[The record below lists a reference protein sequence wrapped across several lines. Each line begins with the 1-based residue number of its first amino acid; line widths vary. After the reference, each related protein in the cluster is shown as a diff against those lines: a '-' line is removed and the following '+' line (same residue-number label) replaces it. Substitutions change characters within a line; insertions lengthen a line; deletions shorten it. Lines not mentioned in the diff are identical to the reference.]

1 MVAAAGSAE
10 VLHPAIGLALVA
22 ATVIG
27 LIVLAALG
35 NRAILFNYVPM
46 QRSLDSLEDRAREVA
61 GLLGY
66 GGPGHDSARGLQV
79 NYEYLSYIT
88 RIDDSQT
95 RWQVLKSR
103 DVPVMLFWYRSS
115 PDPLV
120 PLAPE
125 WTPLQSDPPSTIA
138 GMTAV
143 VLDDAG
149 RLVEFRGVP
158 PLRDTAPN
166 GPADGVWSQ
175 LFTAAA
181 LPFSEFRPTEP
192 ELVPRGY
199 ADERAAWEGPLRQG
213 SAIRVKA
220 EAASYRGRAVFFRV
234 TGPWTP
240 TERAAT
246 SSSGRNPSVW
256 RFAGTMV
263 GLLLLAGS
271 IALARSNLRAGR
283 GDLRGAARISLFCL
297 AVWLFA
303 WTIGAS
309 HYHSLDTE
317 RARLFTFL
325 GVALF
330 QVTGLFLLYVSLEP
344 YVRRFSPGILMSW
357 SRVLTGQIVD
367 PLVGKDTLVGVVVGV
382 GIVLWILALV
392 SFAPAVLGEPP
403 WTPRAPNLRLLLD
416 HGIAAGAVFRMV
428 PNAVNNAMGVA
439 VVFVVGRAIF
449 RRVWAGALC
458 AGLVLGIA
466 LMGETGSSNVLIPL
480 LLNAGFVIPMIAVLL
495 YCGML
500 SLAVAFF
507 VGQVLNNAPLTLDL
521 SAPHASGALWA
532 VFLVVGLTLFGYYA
546 SRKGQPLFGR
556 LLD

>member
-1 MVAAAGSAE
+1 
-10 VLHPAIGLALVA
+10 
-22 ATVIG
+22 
-27 LIVLAALG
+27 
-35 NRAILFNYVPM
+35 
-46 QRSLDSLEDRAREVA
+46 
-61 GLLGY
+61 
-66 GGPGHDSARGLQV
+66 
-79 NYEYLSYIT
+79 
-88 RIDDSQT
+88 
-95 RWQVLKSR
+95 
-103 DVPVMLFWYRSS
+103 
-115 PDPLV
+115 
-120 PLAPE
+120 
-125 WTPLQSDPPSTIA
+125 
-138 GMTAV
+138 
-143 VLDDAG
+143 
-149 RLVEFRGVP
+149 
-158 PLRDTAPN
+158 
-166 GPADGVWSQ
+166 
-175 LFTAAA
+175 
-181 LPFSEFRPTEP
+181 
-192 ELVPRGY
+192 
-199 ADERAAWEGPLRQG
+199 
-213 SAIRVKA
+213 
-220 EAASYRGRAVFFRV
+220 
-234 TGPWTP
+234 
-240 TERAAT
+240 
-246 SSSGRNPSVW
+246 
-256 RFAGTMV
+256 MV
-263 GLLLLAGS
+263 GVLLLAGS

-309 HYHSLDTE
+309 HYQSLDTE

-382 GIVLWILALV
+382 GIMLWILV
-392 SFAPAVLGEPP
+392 VYSVAPALLGEPP

-416 HGIAAGAVFRMV
+416 HGIAAGAVLRMV

-439 VVFVVGRAIF
+439 VLFVVGRAIF

-495 YCGML
+495 YSGML
-500 SLAVAFF
+500 SLAVAFL
-507 VGQVLNNAPLTLDL
+507 VSQVLNNAPLTLDL
-521 SAPHASGALWA
+521 SAPHASGALWV
-532 VFLVVGLTLFGYYA
+532 VFLVVSLTLFGYYA